1 MSITSALV
9 SVSRRRGA
17 AHPGRTGRT
26 AVFFRAVTR
35 ARRAEPVPTHFVR
48 EAGPI
53 TDEDWEPVVPLR

>member
-9 SVSRRRGA
+9 SVSRRRDER
-17 AHPGRTGRT
+17 HGRTGRT
-26 AVFFRAVTR
+26 AAFFRAAIR

-53 TDEDWEPVVPLR
+53 TDEDWEPAVPLR